1 MTNIKYRVTFNN
13 PSHTALTYDTLASA
27 IRWGMAGRWDA
38 RNVWRVIDG
47 KREAVVLDR
56 YPTLLGRALGV
67 TE

>member
-1 MTNIKYRVTFNN
+1 MTVQYRVTFND
-13 PSHTALTYDTLASA
+13 PRYKALTYSTIHDAIKWGLAP
-27 IRWGMAGRWDA
+27 RWGA

-56 YPTLLGRALGV
+56 YPTRLGRALGV